1 MYCENGKYLTSSID
15 DSAMYDEI
23 IESYN
28 EETKAIP
35 TNFNEKKA
43 TCKTRNFY
51 TLHAF
56 LVIIIASLI
65 AVSICCYPMK
75 YQAEKKHLLSF
86 HVTNNKFKKICID
99 NINKK

>member
-1 MYCENGKYLTSSID
+1 MYFENGKYLASSID
-15 DSAMYDEI
+15 DSETYDEI

-35 TNFNEKKA
+35 TNFDEKEA

-65 AVSICCYPMK
+65 AVSI
-75 YQAEKKHLLSF
+75 
-86 HVTNNKFKKICID
+86 
-99 NINKK
+99 